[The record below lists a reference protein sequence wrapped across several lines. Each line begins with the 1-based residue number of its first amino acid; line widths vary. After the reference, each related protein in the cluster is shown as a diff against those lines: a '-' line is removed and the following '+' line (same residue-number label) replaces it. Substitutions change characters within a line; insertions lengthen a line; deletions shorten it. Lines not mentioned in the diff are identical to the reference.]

1 MTTGLLTSRRR
12 KLELYK
18 NYLNNRSDTNHS
30 TYKSH
35 RNLYNR
41 VLRSS
46 KILYFETQLILNQ
59 KDPKVTWKILNESL
73 NRSSSKSS
81 DIKEIIIY
89 DEVISEPSLIANSF
103 NSFFSE
109 IANEIRNKIPVTKT
123 CPDSFIQASNVNFD
137 FIRCNHSLV
146 ILSLETK
153 TSLDIDD
160 LNTKVLKKV
169 ADLISTPLSHV
180 INLSFDTGVLPVKL
194 KISRTV
200 PVFKTGSSTNLSNY
214 RPISCL
220 PVISKIIER
229 MFSKQLYS
237 YVNVIDNN
245 LLYDLQFGFQ
255 PGKSTVHPLMTYLK
269 LLTTM
274 YLLSPYFLTFRKPL
288 TLLIIVYY

>member
-1 MTTGLLTSRRR
+1 M
-12 KLELYK
+12 
-18 NYLNNRSDTNHS
+18 
-30 TYKSH
+30 
-35 RNLYNR
+35 
-41 VLRSS
+41 
-46 KILYFETQLILNQ
+46 ILNQ

-81 DIKEIIIY
+81 DIKEIKIH

-109 IANEIRNKIPVTKT
+109 IANEIRTKIPVTKT

-137 FIRCNHSLV
+137 FIRCNHSIV
-146 ILSLETK
+146 KEIILTLETK

-220 PVISKIIER
+220 PVISKIIEQ
-229 MFSKQLYS
+229 MVSKQLYF
-237 YVNVIDNN
+237 YVFDNN

-255 PGKSTVHPLMTYLK
+255 PGKSTVHPLMHVIDKYQEK
-269 LLTTM
+269 EW
-274 YLLSPYFLTFRKPL
+274 
-288 TLLIIVYY
+288 TLD